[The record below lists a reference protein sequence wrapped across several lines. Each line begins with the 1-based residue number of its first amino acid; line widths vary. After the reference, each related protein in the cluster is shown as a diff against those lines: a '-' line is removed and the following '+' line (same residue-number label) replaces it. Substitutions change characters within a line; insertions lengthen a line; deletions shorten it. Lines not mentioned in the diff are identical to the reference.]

1 MHIDL
6 QNCYAWFRLALSR
19 ERAFFFLAAT
29 GGSLPKSA
37 LAGSDGELAD
47 DAAEIAHA
55 LNTIPVS
62 VWCQSSAAWA

>member
-19 ERAFFFLAAT
+19 ERAFFFLAAM

-47 DAAEIAHA
+47 DAAEAARA
-55 LNTIPVS
+55 LDTIHMS
-62 VWCQSSAAWA
+62 IWCQASASRG